1 MKTDAYDKVRF
12 IEVDENSVGQRLDNF
27 LMTQLKGVPKSHIYK
42 IIRRGE
48 VRINKGRAKNIYR
61 LKVNDLVRVPPVK
74 MEEKSTSSPAKWML
88 SSLEERVI

>member
-1 MKTDAYDKVRF
+1 MKTEAYDKVRF

-61 LKVNDLVRVPPVK
+61 LKVNDPVSYTHLTLPTK
-74 MEEKSTSSPAKWML
+74 
-88 SSLEERVI
+88 RIV